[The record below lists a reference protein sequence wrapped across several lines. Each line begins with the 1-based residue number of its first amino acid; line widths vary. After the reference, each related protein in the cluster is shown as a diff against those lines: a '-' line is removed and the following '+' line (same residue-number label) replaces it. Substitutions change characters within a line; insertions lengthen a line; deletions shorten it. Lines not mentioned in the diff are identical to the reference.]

1 MSIEYIWML
10 EPVGLSTEGIT
21 VRMMEDP
28 VQHGSGKH
36 GITHHLCPVHDL
48 LVRGKYDGGCLV
60 GITDEGEE
68 TVCLAAGDRGIADL
82 ILWEVHCYEKLLCK
96 KHIPAIYFADIL
108 PITIP
113 RL

>member
-1 MSIEYIWML
+1 
-10 EPVGLSTEGIT
+10 
-21 VRMMEDP
+21 MENP
-28 VQHGSGKH
+28 VQHGSGKY
-36 GITHHLCPVHDL
+36 GIPHHLCPVHDL
-48 LVRGKYDGGCLV
+48 LVRGKYDRGCFV
-60 GITDEGEE
+60 SITDEREE
-68 TVCLAAGDRGIADL
+68 PVGLAAGNRSIADF